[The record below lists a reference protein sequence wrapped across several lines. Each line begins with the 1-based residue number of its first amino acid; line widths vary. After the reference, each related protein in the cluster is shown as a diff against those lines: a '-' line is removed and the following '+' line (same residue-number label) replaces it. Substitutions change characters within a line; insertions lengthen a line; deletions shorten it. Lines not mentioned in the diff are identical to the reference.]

1 MVSFCTL
8 CARPARGGSL
18 SGPFSTLL
26 DPPPQQQ
33 AHRRTR
39 SPWATPA
46 SPAARHALPAVGTLL
61 PRLLLAYSL
70 TALPALLFFSLLVL
84 GSPPLAT
91 LFAPHLSQLS
101 SPFTSVSVKRDV
113 IRTAFLP
120 IVSFVCQHV
129 PGVATPSL
137 TMLPH
142 PFGRLSSRQRP
153 F

>member
-70 TALPALLFFSLLVL
+70 TALPALLFLHSPTAPRTLLLGTVTSHDLVHGQPHSLTK
-84 GSPPLAT
+84 SPPGA
-91 LFAPHLSQLS
+91 H
-101 SPFTSVSVKRDV
+101 
-113 IRTAFLP
+113 
-120 IVSFVCQHV
+120 
-129 PGVATPSL
+129 
-137 TMLPH
+137 
-142 PFGRLSSRQRP
+142 
-153 F
+153 